1 MEFENVS
8 HGFYFRE
15 LAIIL
20 FLRRLVFV
28 NVKIQ
33 NRESKV
39 ILDLFINFENYK
51 VVLLWIFDYSEGHKT
66 TKVFVISKDLDEHNM
81 I

>member
-39 ILDLFINFENYK
+39 ILDLFINFENFK
-51 VVLLWIFDYSEGHKT
+51 ACNLLFLI
-66 TKVFVISKDLDEHNM
+66 
-81 I
+81 